1 MFVVFPYLRY
11 VTAYVNSIASFLS
24 YYRYGG
30 ENVRT
35 FVIRPGQLTII
46 YMQYLPVRLMIKNV
60 GLKISR

>member
-1 MFVVFPYLRY
+1 MFVVFPHLRY

-35 FVIRPGQLTII
+35 FVIRPGQLTI
-46 YMQYLPVRLMIKNV
+46 K
-60 GLKISR
+60 